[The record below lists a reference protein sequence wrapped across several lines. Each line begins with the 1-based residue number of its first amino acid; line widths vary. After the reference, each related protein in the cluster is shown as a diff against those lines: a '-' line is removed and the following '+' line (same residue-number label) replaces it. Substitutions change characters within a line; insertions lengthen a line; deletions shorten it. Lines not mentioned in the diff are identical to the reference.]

1 MKIRTL
7 LFACA
12 AIAAATLPTTSVA
25 AQVTQPGLW
34 PEKPL
39 SPVQQE
45 LKQAVIVLRDTLRA
59 VDATVSRLERAHAAG
74 TTSVVAASGRT
85 LASDCARAARGAAV
99 IQNQVKGH
107 TTSARWGDLA
117 LARYRLSLDS
127 LRRVMSSCSTDLTT
141 GSPAHAVLVRVGLSA
156 RAAVDQYE
164 VALDAMLRTLSIPL
178 DPKGHK
184 SAIEL

>member
-1 MKIRTL
+1 M
-7 LFACA
+7 FAFA
-12 AIAAATLPTTSVA
+12 AAVAATLPTTSIA

-39 SPVQQE
+39 SPVQHE
-45 LKQAVIVLRDTLRA
+45 LKLAVIVLRDTLRS
-59 VDATVSRLERAHAAG
+59 VEATATRLERAHAAG
-74 TTSVVAASGRT
+74 TTSVVASTGRV
-85 LASDCARAARGAAV
+85 LASDCARAARSTGV
-99 IQNQVKGH
+99 IQVHVKGH
-107 TTSARWGDLA
+107 STSDPRGDLA

-127 LRRVMSSCSTDLTT
+127 LQRVMTTCSTELAGTPT
-141 GSPAHAVLVRVGLSA
+141 HSVLVRGGLKA

-184 SAIEL
+184 SAVEF